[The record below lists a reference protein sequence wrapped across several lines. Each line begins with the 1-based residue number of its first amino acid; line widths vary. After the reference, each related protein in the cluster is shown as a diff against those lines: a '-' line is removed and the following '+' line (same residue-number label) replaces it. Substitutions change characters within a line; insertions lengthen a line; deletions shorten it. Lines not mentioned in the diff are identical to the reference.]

1 MLKTMKH
8 TFLKFCAAIIAFA
21 GLNVFSP
28 DAYAQENTPVGGG
41 GTVSGTVTDSQ
52 GPVAGAA
59 VMIKDGKGG
68 VITEADGTYSISGVK
83 KGNVLIFTLL
93 GYEDTE
99 ITWNGE
105 AKVDVVLKT
114 SNELLEGTVVT
125 ALGIRRA
132 EKALSYNV
140 QEVKAD
146 ELLRVKDAN
155 FVNSLNGKV
164 AGVTIN
170 RSSSGVGGA
179 TRVVMRGAKSIEGDN
194 NVLYVI
200 DGIPLVNTTLGT
212 GNEVIGGT
220 KATTEGIAD
229 FNPEDIESI
238 SVLSGPSAAA
248 LYGSSAANGVILITT
263 KKGQEGKLNIS
274 FSSTSEFSKAYM
286 TPEFQNIYGNK
297 EDAYESWG
305 NQLQVP
311 VDYDP
316 KKDFFQTGLNLINA
330 LTLTTGTKHNQTYA
344 SISSTNAKG
353 IVPNNKYNRLNLTF
367 RNTATFLNDKLTLD
381 LGASYVHQTDQNMV
395 SQGRYQNPVMAAY
408 LFPRG
413 ENWNAVKSF
422 ERYNTSRNLYEQYW
436 PIKDDDFGPDN
447 PYWTAYR
454 DMSPSTK
461 NRYMFNVGATYKI
474 LDWLNIS
481 ARYRFDDSVIE
492 TERKAYASTNVVF
505 TEGSNK
511 GLYEWAS
518 FKDRQEYAD
527 AMLNIDKGFGQFH
540 LTANLGY
547 SYSNY

>member
-1 MLKTMKH
+1 MKH

-474 LDWLNIS
+474 LDC
-481 ARYRFDDSVIE
+481 
-492 TERKAYASTNVVF
+492 
-505 TEGSNK
+505 
-511 GLYEWAS
+511 
-518 FKDRQEYAD
+518 
-527 AMLNIDKGFGQFH
+527 
-540 LTANLGY
+540 
-547 SYSNY
+547 